1 MYVYIVTGLPNVI
14 YHSRS
19 YKMRSNAIYACVP
32 RSPGFIFC
40 HSSPLTLQSSYSTPA
55 CARIIRESS
64 ALARTSKYVSLILG
78 GAIDVNRIKSEM
90 EQNWATASCQLW
102 MRPDVSTA
110 EARVNEGE
118 FSDSDSSGKSDSV
131 HVSL

>member
-1 MYVYIVTGLPNVI
+1 
-14 YHSRS
+14 
-19 YKMRSNAIYACVP
+19 MRSNAIYACVP

-40 HSSPLTLQSSYSTPA
+40 HSSPLILQSSYSTPA

-64 ALARTSKYVSLILG
+64 ALARTSKYVSLILA
-78 GAIDVNRIKSEM
+78 AIVVNRIKSEM

-102 MRPDVSTA
+102 MRPDASTA

-118 FSDSDSSGKSDSV
+118 FSDSDSSGKSDRV